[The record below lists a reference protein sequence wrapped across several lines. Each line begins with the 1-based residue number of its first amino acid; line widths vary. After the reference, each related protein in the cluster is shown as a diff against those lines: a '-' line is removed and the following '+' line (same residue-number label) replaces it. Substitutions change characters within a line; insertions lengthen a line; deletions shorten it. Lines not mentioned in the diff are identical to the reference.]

1 MDTLSSIASCL
12 TSSSANC
19 LKNGTGRNCVPLHA
33 NSSMCR
39 ISAHYSSFLVGSSPK
54 LPGEVSISSSSG
66 NLRRRPQRAP
76 SALLNAAEF
85 RKQKSEK
92 SDEAEC
98 GSESDDDLC
107 PVECVREFK
116 NLDELESV
124 LHESKDNGAL
134 VVVDYYRTSCG
145 SCRYIEKGF
154 VKLCKGAGTGEASVI
169 FLKHNV
175 CDSFAPVFPLES
187 PFSKRMQLIECF
199 KR

>member
-1 MDTLSSIASCL
+1 MDSVSSFASCL
-12 TSSSANC
+12 TSSSTNC
-19 LKNGTGRNCVPLHA
+19 LKNGTGRDCAPLHA
-33 NSSMCR
+33 NSSLCR
-39 ISAHYSSFLVGSSPK
+39 ISAHTTSYLVGSSSK
-54 LPGEVSISSSSG
+54 LAREAAISSSSG
-66 NLRRRPQRAP
+66 YPRRPQRAP

-85 RKQKSEK
+85 RKQNPEK
-92 SDEAEC
+92 PDEDEC

-134 VVVDYYRTSCG
+134 VIVDYYRTSCG

-154 VKLCKGAGTGEASVI
+154 IKLCKGAGNGEASVI

-175 CDSFAPVFPLES
+175 CDSLASVL
-187 PFSKRMQLIECF
+187 PFIILFQMNATYRML
-199 KR
+199 

>member
-12 TSSSANC
+12 TSSSTNC
-19 LKNGTGRNCVPLHA
+19 LKNGTGRDCVPPHA

-39 ISAHYSSFLVGSSPK
+39 ISAHNSSFLVGSSSK
-54 LPGEVSISSSSG
+54 LPREVSTSSSSG

-85 RKQKSEK
+85 RKQNSEK
-92 SDEAEC
+92 TDEAEC

-116 NLDELESV
+116 NLDELENV

-154 VKLCKGAGTGEASVI
+154 VKLCKGAGNGEASVI

-175 CDSFAPVFPLES
+175 CDSCAPVFPFES
-187 PFSKRMQLIECF
+187 PFLE
-199 KR
+199 